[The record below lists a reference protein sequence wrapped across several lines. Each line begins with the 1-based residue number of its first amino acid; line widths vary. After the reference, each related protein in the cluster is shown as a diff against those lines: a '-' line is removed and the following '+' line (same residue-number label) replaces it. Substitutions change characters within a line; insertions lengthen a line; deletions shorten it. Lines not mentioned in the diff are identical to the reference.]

1 MKPYKLFVLALA
13 LIFAL
18 AGCGAPASGSAE
30 PAGSPASIAEPA
42 TPAPTPEPVPE
53 PAPEP
58 TAEPATEYDVAG
70 LYLQVLEDL
79 WNTDDG
85 LNSGITYISVDLS
98 TAPVQ
103 LSDEEVTALAETFA
117 AAHQVTP
124 LMLSYREL
132 IDQGYFTEEEG
143 YWEAGL
149 LFSIKASEGSG
160 QTPAD
165 IKFDAEKWRSAL
177 GADFFMDCTPIWSG
191 TGACEGFETGSYAIA

>member
-1 MKPYKLFVLALA
+1 MKPYRLFVLALA
-13 LIFAL
+13 LALAL
-18 AGCGAPASGSAE
+18 AGCGTPAGGSAE
-30 PAGSPASIAEPA
+30 PAVSPASIAEPA

-58 TAEPATEYDVAG
+58 TAEPAAEYDITG

-103 LSDEEVTALAETFA
+103 LSGEEVTALAETFA
-117 AAHQVTP
+117 AAHQVMP
-124 LMLSYREL
+124 LTLSYREL

-143 YWEAGL
+143 YWEEGL
-149 LFSIKASEGSG
+149 LFSIKASDGSG
-160 QTPAD
+160 ETPTD
-165 IKFDAEKWRSAL
+165 MTFDAEKWRSVL
-177 GADFFMDCTPIWSG
+177 GADFYMDCTPIWSE
-191 TGACEGFETGSYAIA
+191 TGACEGFETGGYAIS